1 VFSLIPA
8 LQYDRVCRTPHS
20 EAYLLSDG
28 DQPLGRVDLH
38 FGTSLVHAVLI
49 VERDLSQDEVRGLV
63 HMIDEDLVATADVPR
78 EDFVV
83 TVYRGSELAVLSDDV
98 DDDLQEGAADG
109 DEEQE

>member
-1 VFSLIPA
+1 
-8 LQYDRVCRTPHS
+8 
-20 EAYLLSDG
+20 LSDG

-49 VERDLSQDEVRGLV
+49 LERDLSQDEVRGLV
-63 HMIDEDLVATADVPR
+63 HMIDEDLVVTADVPR

-83 TVYRGSELAVLSDDV
+83 TVYRGSELVVLSDDA

>member
-1 VFSLIPA
+1 M
-8 LQYDRVCRTPHS
+8 
-20 EAYLLSDG
+20 SDG

-49 VERDLSQDEVRGLV
+49 LERDLSQDEVRGLV
-63 HMIDEDLVATADVPR
+63 HMIDEDLVVTADVPR

-83 TVYRGSELAVLSDDV
+83 TVYRGSELVVLSDDA